1 MTHKELLS
9 FIQDEL
15 EKNGFQWKNRKDFF
29 EKLLPGEDYEYYRS
43 NLSNWFGGKPGR
55 INNQHFL
62 RALQAR
68 LGFDGSVWSADDR
81 TQREVIRQAV
91 KRFMNPTP
99 TIDLSELLP
108 RNTPLSDPQAALL
121 LQIKKS
127 SPDQTIALLDAHPD
141 YLRAEPENQNFLL
154 QLLSLLFDQGLY
166 DLLNDKVFPAL
177 LPHNADNAHIKIF
190 HAHTLG
196 SLRSPDYLRAASL
209 LMSIETDS
217 PDELLELKTGVISNV
232 RRYNL
237 EKPDLTRTELLEVL
251 PVLIRYYTDVFE
263 HIKKHHYYP
272 GVNLCYMLRLS
283 QLVSPGSPHIDHQ
296 DLEHI
301 FKDAQASLASGSQHS
316 SDETRYYA
324 FISEVEFRLLLGRNH
339 LPERLIS
346 WLNNQRPL
354 TTYVFRS
361 LRMMHF
367 FVRTVE
373 KFSVADASE
382 LLKHFGEI
390 IDILEG
396 YVEHTPAL

>member
-15 EKNGFQWKNRKDFF
+15 EKNGFRWKTRKEFF
-29 EKLLPGEDYEYYRS
+29 EKLLPDEDYEYYRS

-62 RALQAR
+62 RSLQLR
-68 LGFDGSVWSADDR
+68 IGFDGSVWSADDR

-91 KRFMNPTP
+91 RRFMSPTP
-99 TIDLSELLP
+99 KVDLSELLP
-108 RNTPLSDPQAALL
+108 HNTPISDSQASLL
-121 LQIKKS
+121 LQIKKA
-127 SPDQTIALLDAHPD
+127 SPDEALRLLKQHLDF
-141 YLRAEPENQNFLL
+141 LRPEPSNQNFLL
-154 QLLSLLFDQGLY
+154 QSLVLLYDKGLY
-166 DLLNDKVFPAL
+166 DTLNDRIFPAL
-177 LPHNADNAHIKIF
+177 LPHNADNSHIKIF

-283 QLVSPGSPHIDHQ
+283 QLVSPDSPYIDHQ

-301 FKDAQASLASGSQHS
+301 FKDAQASLTSGSQHS

-324 FISEVEFRLLLGRNH
+324 RISDTEFRLLLERNH
-339 LPERLIS
+339 LKEHLIS
-346 WLNNQRPL
+346 WLNNHHPSP
-354 TTYVFRS
+354 TYVTRS

-373 KFSVADASE
+373 KFSVVDASK
-382 LLKHFGEI
+382 LLENFGEI
-390 IDILEG
+390 IEVLEG
-396 YVEHTPAL
+396 YVAHTPAL